1 VSVPQDGWQDGDP
14 GPFVRPYA
22 ITRGRTTPAGGSFIG
37 LLDVVVATSQ
47 LPQAA
52 MTLGPEHR
60 EILVRCRHPVAVAD
74 LASDVDLPTGV
85 IRVLLSDLRESG
97 CVRIFG
103 PQQRRPATDQ
113 RLLQEVLD
121 GLRTLGPG

>member
-1 VSVPQDGWQDGDP
+1 MSVPKDGWQNGEP

-22 ITRGRTTPAGGSFIG
+22 ITRGRTTPADGSFIG
-37 LLDVVVATSQ
+37 LIDIVVAVSR
-47 LPQAA
+47 LPHAA
-52 MTLGPEHR
+52 MTLSPEHR

-85 IRVLLSDLRESG
+85 IRVLLSDLRDSG
-97 CVRIFG
+97 CVHISG
-103 PQQRRPATDQ
+103 PHPPTTNQ

>member
-1 VSVPQDGWQDGDP
+1 MDGWQDGDP

-22 ITRGRTTPAGGSFIG
+22 ITRGRTTPVGGSFIG
-37 LLDVVVATSQ
+37 LIDIVVAVSG

-52 MTLGPEHR
+52 MTLGPEYR
-60 EILVRCRHPVAVAD
+60 ELLARCQRPIAVVD
-74 LASDVDLPTGV
+74 LASEVDLPTGV

-97 CVRIFG
+97 WVRILG
-103 PQQRRPATDQ
+103 PQQRPATNQ

>member
-1 VSVPQDGWQDGDP
+1 MSVPNDRWQDRYP

-22 ITRGRTTPAGGSFIG
+22 ITRGRTAPSDGSFIG
-37 LLDVVVATSQ
+37 LIDIVVAVSS

-52 MTLGPEHR
+52 MNLGPEHR
-60 EILVRCRHPVAVAD
+60 ELLLRCRHPVAVAD
-74 LASDVDLPTGV
+74 LASEVDLPTGV

-97 CVRIFG
+97 CVRIFR
-103 PQQRRPATDQ
+103 PQQRPDSNQ

-121 GLRTLGPG
+121 GLRTL

>member
-1 VSVPQDGWQDGDP
+1 VSVPKDGWQDGDP

-37 LLDVVVATSQ
+37 LIDVVVAVSRF
-47 LPQAA
+47 PQGA

-60 EILVRCRHPVAVAD
+60 ELLARCQRPVAVVD
-74 LASDVDLPTGV
+74 LASDVDLPAGV

-103 PQQRRPATDQ
+103 PRQQPTADQ
-113 RLLQEVLD
+113 QLLQEVLD
-121 GLRTLGPG
+121 GLRTLRPG

>member
-1 VSVPQDGWQDGDP
+1 MYVPNDRRQHGDL

-22 ITRGRTTPAGGSFIG
+22 ITRGRTSPADGSFIG
-37 LLDVVVATSQ
+37 LIDIVVAVSM

-60 EILVRCRHPVAVAD
+60 EILARCQSPVAVVD
-74 LASDVDLPTGV
+74 LASDIDLPIGV
-85 IRVLLSDLRESG
+85 VRVLVSDLRESG

-103 PQQRRPATDQ
+103 SQQRPATNQ

-121 GLRTLGPG
+121 GLRTLRPG

>member
-1 VSVPQDGWQDGDP
+1 VPVPKVGWQDGDP

-22 ITRGRTTPAGGSFIG
+22 ITRGRTTPVGGDFIG
-37 LLDVVVATSQ
+37 LIDIVVAVSWV
-47 LPQAA
+47 PQTA

-60 EILVRCRHPVAVAD
+60 ELLVRCERPVAVAD

-103 PQQRRPATDQ
+103 PQQPPATDQ

-121 GLRTLGPG
+121 GLRTLWSG

>member
-1 VSVPQDGWQDGDP
+1 MDGWQDGDP

-22 ITRGRTTPAGGSFIG
+22 ITRGRTTPASGTFIG
-37 LLDVVVATSQ
+37 LIDIVVAVSG
-47 LPQAA
+47 LPQSA
-52 MTLGPEHR
+52 MALGPEYR
-60 EILVRCRHPVAVAD
+60 ELLARCQHPIAVVD

-97 CVRIFG
+97 WVRIIS
-103 PQQRRPATDQ
+103 PQQQRPATNQ